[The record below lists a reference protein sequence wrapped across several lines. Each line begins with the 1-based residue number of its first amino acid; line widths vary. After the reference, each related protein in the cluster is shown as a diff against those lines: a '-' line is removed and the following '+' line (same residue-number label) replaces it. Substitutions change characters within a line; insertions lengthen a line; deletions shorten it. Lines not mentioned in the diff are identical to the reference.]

1 VHSIWHPTELN
12 YNGPWEQFLAAPFLN
27 PAPVSNQD
35 IERIAIIGLAAGT
48 LARQASEVFG
58 AVPID
63 GYEIDPG
70 IIQVG
75 RDYFNMNEPNLNA
88 IAADGRWGL
97 AHSDKRYSL
106 VALDAYKPPYIPW
119 HLTTQEFFQTVR
131 DHLTDD
137 GVMVINVGRSPD
149 DRRLIDGLVGTIRT
163 IFPSIYVMDIPDT
176 FNSIIYATAQP
187 TDISNLYNNFL
198 SLQAQPDTHPLL
210 IEAIQRLIVYQQP
223 VPQSE
228 TVFTDDRAP
237 IEWLTNTM
245 ILNFF
250 LSGGMEAFDE

>member
-1 VHSIWHPTELN
+1 
-12 YNGPWEQFLAAPFLN
+12 
-27 PAPVSNQD
+27 
-35 IERIAIIGLAAGT
+35 
-48 LARQASEVFG
+48 
-58 AVPID
+58 
-63 GYEIDPG
+63 
-70 IIQVG
+70 
-75 RDYFNMNEPNLNA
+75 
-88 IAADGRWGL
+88 
-97 AHSDKRYSL
+97 
-106 VALDAYKPPYIPW
+106 
-119 HLTTQEFFQTVR
+119 
-131 DHLTDD
+131 
-137 GVMVINVGRSPD
+137 MVINVGRSPD

-223 VPQSE
+223 APQSE